1 MAWHRSRPRSAGW
14 SVETSVK
21 EASDPLAWKSFRKA
35 SGLARWCATLPLP
48 LTAALG
54 AGNFLSTAF
63 GFNQFCT
70 LFACLDKAVVPSS
83 LTHSPLQ
90 DTLTL
95 ARHTRTRTRARPRS
109 RATGVIALLSERRR
123 GPQTASDP

>member
-63 GFNQFCT
+63 GFNLYSVCVF
-70 LFACLDKAVVPSS
+70 
-83 LTHSPLQ
+83 
-90 DTLTL
+90 
-95 ARHTRTRTRARPRS
+95 
-109 RATGVIALLSERRR
+109 G
-123 GPQTASDP
+123 